1 MRVLHIFL
9 DKYTAMYDIQNYLR
23 DERDEKRTRT
33 HFINIKQYKKWENCV
48 FFYINVIGNKSN
60 TN

>member
-1 MRVLHIFL
+1 MRVLHIFFWIN
-9 DKYTAMYDIQNYLR
+9 TAMYDIQNYLR

-33 HFINIKQYKKWENCV
+33 HFINIKKWEHCV
-48 FFYINVIGNKSN
+48 FFYIKVIGNKSN